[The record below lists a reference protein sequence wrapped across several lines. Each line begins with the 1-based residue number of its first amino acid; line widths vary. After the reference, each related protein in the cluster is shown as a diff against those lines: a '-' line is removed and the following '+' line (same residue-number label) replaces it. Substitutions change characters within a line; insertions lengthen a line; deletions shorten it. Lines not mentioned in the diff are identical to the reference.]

1 MKRSFVFLMV
11 ISLVLIALS
20 CNKTKTYT
28 EMLKA
33 NDKAISRL
41 IDEEDFEILSDFPAD
56 TIFKPN
62 QFVKLKSGAYLNIIN
77 RGNSER
83 AVLNKTTVYA
93 RFIVRGLIPPDTA
106 TVNTLDN
113 PDDAYAVFTYGNY
126 SFSAKYENWE
136 YRYISEAVGAPLE
149 YVGDGARVKLI
160 VPFKVGSQSDQS
172 GGNPRYYSD
181 LKYTFELQPD

>member
-11 ISLVLIALS
+11 ISMVMIAIS

-33 NDKAISRL
+33 NDKAISRF
-41 IDEEDFEILSDFPAD
+41 IDEEGLEILSDFPAD
-56 TIFKPN
+56 TVFKPN

-83 AVLNKTTVYA
+83 AVLNKTIIYA
-93 RFIVRGLIPPDTA
+93 RFEVRGLIPPDTA

-113 PDDAYAVFTYGNY
+113 PDDAYATFTYGDY
-126 SFSAKYENWE
+126 SSFSSGSIE
-136 YRYISEAVGAPLE
+136 YSYISEAVGAPLE
-149 YVGDGARVKLI
+149 YVGNGGRVKLI
-160 VPFKVGSQSDQS
+160 VPFKIGSQMDQS

-181 LKYTFELQPD
+181 LKYTFEIQPD